1 MARERLVTFTS
12 SPIIIEHRVTL
23 NTLVVEDVSKLNAGG
38 NSPSLCAS
46 KNYDLFRI
54 MKGGKKKIQKIY
66 IYKYK
71 KQGGETGEFS
81 VEHVRFDEG
90 CLEGRCK
97 FINGRYSEK
106 QRVQRFHGL
115 SLAHHRPSKSKEKL
129 SRLPD
134 SSLLPSLL
142 PAYPIVPSA
151 KNFADLLIILDPSL
165 PWLLSSEHRFPPF
178 GPNPKRVRPFVPT
191 LETPC
196 TCVFYTR
203 NV

>member
-1 MARERLVTFTS
+1 M
-12 SPIIIEHRVTL
+12 
-23 NTLVVEDVSKLNAGG
+23 
-38 NSPSLCAS
+38 
-46 KNYDLFRI
+46 
-54 MKGGKKKIQKIY
+54 KKKHGWRNWGIF
-66 IYKYK
+66 
-71 KQGGETGEFS
+71 GRT
-81 VEHVRFDEG
+81 RLDEG

-134 SSLLPSLL
+134 SSLPPPPSPRL
-142 PAYPIVPSA
+142 PIVPSA

-165 PWLLSSEHRFPPF
+165 PWLLSSEHRFPF

-196 TCVFYTR
+196 TCVFYTYTR